1 MDTTPHVFINASAVG
16 FYGMS
21 NSVIYTEDTNTPA
34 NDFLADVVAKWEKAA
49 LSAEDLGMRTVRK
62 RFGIFLDKN
71 NGDLSMMDIPFI
83 GFIGGWIGNGGQCM
97 YCVYIDDVYVL
108 MYIYL

>member
-1 MDTTPHVFINASAVG
+1 MDTMPHVFIKASAVG

-49 LSAEDLGMRTVRK
+49 LSAEDLGMRTVRT
-62 RFGIFLDKN
+62 RFGIILDKN
-71 NGDLSMMDIPFI
+71 NGALSMMDIPFK
-83 GFIGGWIGNGGQCM
+83 GFIGGKIGNGEQWMSRSEERRVGKEGRAR
-97 YCVYIDDVYVL
+97 
-108 MYIYL
+108 